1 MQKATTGDL
10 TGTVGM
16 QGSDSLG
23 SFGKQFELVT
33 KRMSEMVANI
43 RSAAV
48 QLGDTGKKLVDDT
61 RALGLW

>member
-1 MQKATTGDL
+1 
-10 TGTVGM
+10 M